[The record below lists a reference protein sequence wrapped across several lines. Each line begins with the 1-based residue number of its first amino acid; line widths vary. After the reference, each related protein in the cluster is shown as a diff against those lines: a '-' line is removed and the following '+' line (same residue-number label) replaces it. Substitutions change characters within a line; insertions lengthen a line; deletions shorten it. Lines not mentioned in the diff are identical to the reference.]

1 MDLPRRA
8 ASSARQRQP
17 LPFCRRTYL
26 PPSPRCGRRW
36 HSRPQDADVS
46 SFPNSLA
53 SFPVWS
59 FGFLNTFSLDR
70 ISLHQNHHTCPL
82 FPQRPASGIAM
93 PLGRQICGTSPHTD
107 LALSLAGPQSDI
119 GWVVIDGPFCFCFCP
134 VCPAQTARHP
144 PPRLQTIFSRHG
156 QNSYSLSDS
165 MCVSS
170 RASFPGRNHA
180 DDESLRPRLDGMC
193 MARTVVS

>member
-70 ISLHQNHHTCPL
+70 IFSSPKPPHLPSISTETSQWDCHAIGTADLRDFAAYSFGSLVG
-82 FPQRPASGIAM
+82 RPPIRYW
-93 PLGRQICGTSPHTD
+93 LGRHRRPFLFLFLPSLPSTNCEASTSAPSDHLFTTWPEFL
-107 LALSLAGPQSDI
+107 LALGFHVRLVTRVFPWAEPCG
-119 GWVVIDGPFCFCFCP
+119 
-134 VCPAQTARHP
+134 RRKP
-144 PPRLQTIFSRHG
+144 PPPT
-156 QNSYSLSDS
+156 
-165 MCVSS
+165 
-170 RASFPGRNHA
+170 
-180 DDESLRPRLDGMC
+180 
-193 MARTVVS
+193 